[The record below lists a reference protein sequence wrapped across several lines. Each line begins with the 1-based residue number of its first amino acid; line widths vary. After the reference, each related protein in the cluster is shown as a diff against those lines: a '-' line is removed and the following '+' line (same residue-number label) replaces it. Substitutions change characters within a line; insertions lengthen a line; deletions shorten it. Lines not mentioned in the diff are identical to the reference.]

1 MRIGNINS
9 RIQPIAGQNSKN
21 ENATQISQNFQQ
33 TKPVYNIS
41 FHSLWGKKSRP
52 AEKSTQ
58 ETELNANDMIL
69 SLKLADTLHQMDE
82 KSLIAIG
89 DSNSAMFKTVIQGQ
103 LTKEDSFLPNPKK
116 IEKIYVIN
124 DSGIDPLLI
133 GKGVDDKFLIYGK
146 AQNLKKEKN
155 DYYPYKHEPAEW
167 GNIIEK
173 ENKTRIKLIKTPKES
188 NNILYDEKYPVESFL
203 TKGIEVDGGLIINE
217 TAEIRQQKIK
227 KSTGTTNRP
236 EIPFRTF
243 SDVAGLSKTI
253 EVVKRKILYPML
265 YPEAFP
271 DSKNR
276 GTILYGPP
284 GTGKTLLALAVIGEV
299 KKRQDK
305 NIHCIQ
311 VDGSSLTHSLVGK
324 TEAKWRKIFK
334 EAKEHQPSLIFIDEI
349 DNVLGKRED
358 GENFVHNNGVVSQ
371 FLTLTENLEK
381 NNDKIWIIG
390 ATNRPENIDPA
401 IKRNGRFGN
410 LIEVPVPDEKGCLE
424 ILNHYLKTKKVSPE
438 FNREIFARELF
449 KNSATGADIAAIVDN
464 ARENM
469 YERCGIF
476 EKMEK
481 GTFKQSDLEKLE
493 YNLQDFKLP

>member
-1 MRIGNINS
+1 
-9 RIQPIAGQNSKN
+9 
-21 ENATQISQNFQQ
+21 
-33 TKPVYNIS
+33 
-41 FHSLWGKKSRP
+41 
-52 AEKSTQ
+52 
-58 ETELNANDMIL
+58 
-69 SLKLADTLHQMDE
+69 
-82 KSLIAIG
+82 
-89 DSNSAMFKTVIQGQ
+89 
-103 LTKEDSFLPNPKK
+103 
-116 IEKIYVIN
+116 
-124 DSGIDPLLI
+124 
-133 GKGVDDKFLIYGK
+133 
-146 AQNLKKEKN
+146 
-155 DYYPYKHEPAEW
+155 
-167 GNIIEK
+167 
-173 ENKTRIKLIKTPKES
+173 
-188 NNILYDEKYPVESFL
+188 
-203 TKGIEVDGGLIINE
+203 
-217 TAEIRQQKIK
+217 
-227 KSTGTTNRP
+227 
-236 EIPFRTF
+236 
-243 SDVAGLSKTI
+243 
-253 EVVKRKILYPML
+253 ML

-299 KKRQDK
+299 QKRQDK

-381 NNDKIWIIG
+381 NNDKVWIIG

-449 KNSATGADIAAIVDN
+449 KNSAIGADIAAIVDN

-476 EKMEK
+476 EKMEN

-493 YNLQDFKLP
+493 YNSRDFKLTACENLK